1 MSQPFSP
8 FCIYTIRHHQDL
20 DEAYRSDGNG
30 RFTENTTWN
39 TGNRLLLEAKKNG
52 QRMPVIFASADITDK
67 LIYYAMLKDIE
78 INKANSTTV
87 YEFIGLQQI
96 TSQLPLSALKLRS
109 TNRPL
114 SDYYIRPYAI
124 CHTPSFI
131 S

>member
-1 MSQPFSP
+1 MS
-8 FCIYTIRHHQDL
+8 
-20 DEAYRSDGNG
+20 
-30 RFTENTTWN
+30 
-39 TGNRLLLEAKKNG
+39 
-52 QRMPVIFASADITDK
+52 VIFASADITDR

-78 INKANSTTV
+78 INEANSTTV

-96 TSQLPLSALKLRS
+96 MSQLPLSALKLRS